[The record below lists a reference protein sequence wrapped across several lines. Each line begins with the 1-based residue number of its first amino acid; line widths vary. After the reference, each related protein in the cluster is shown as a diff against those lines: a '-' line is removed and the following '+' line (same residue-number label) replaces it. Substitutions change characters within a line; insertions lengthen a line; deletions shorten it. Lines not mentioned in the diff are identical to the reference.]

1 MKYSRRFLSHWQN
14 WIALAFLLFFMLVSL
29 AAPLLSPN
37 DPKTPGP
44 IKVIGRSTIF
54 LPKPPTLA
62 APLGT
67 LSGQI
72 SVFHLIVWG
81 TRSAMIF
88 GLLVALGTACIGV
101 LFGAIAGYTGG
112 RVNRAMMRVTDA
124 FLTFPV
130 IAGVVLLQQ
139 LWLNAIY
146 STGGSLTNFFGGSN
160 PSSGSET
167 FIQVL
172 LQHIDPLT
180 LALILLSWMPYAR
193 LVNTMVIE
201 LKNTEYV
208 IAAESLGAT
217 PSRVLFRHILPNAIT
232 PAIVILAR
240 DVGNFVIIQATF
252 TFIGLAG
259 NSPWG
264 YVLAAG
270 RDWIIG
276 PGGNIFT
283 YWWTFLPATIVVV
296 LFGIT
301 WNVLGDGLSE
311 ILDPHAS

>member
-1 MKYSRRFLSHWQN
+1 MKYSRRILSHWQN
-14 WIALAFLLFFMLVSL
+14 LIAIALLFIFVFVSI

-37 DPKTPGP
+37 DPKNPGP
-44 IKVIGRSTIF
+44 YKVIGRSTIF
-54 LPKPPTLA
+54 SPKPPTQA

-67 LSGQI
+67 LPGQL
-72 SVFHLIVWG
+72 SVYHLIIWG
-81 TRSAMIF
+81 TRSAMLF
-88 GLLVALGTACIGV
+88 GLLVALGTAIIGV
-101 LFGAIAGYTGG
+101 LFGAIAGYAGG
-112 RVNRAMMRVTDA
+112 RINRTMMRLADA

-146 STGGSLTNFFGGSN
+146 TNGGSLTNFFGGAN
-160 PSSGSET
+160 PNSGPES
-167 FIQVL
+167 FIQIL

-180 LALILLSWMPYAR
+180 LALILLTWMPYAR
-193 LVNTMVIE
+193 LVNTLVIE
-201 LKNTEYV
+201 LKKTEYI

-217 PSRVLFRHILPNAIT
+217 PGRILFRHILPNAIS
-232 PAIVILAR
+232 PAIVFLAR

-252 TFIGLAG
+252 TFIGLTG

-264 YVLAAG
+264 FVLAAG

-283 YWWTFLPATIVVV
+283 YWWTFLPATLVVI

-301 WNVLGDGLSE
+301 WNLLGDGLSE

>member
-1 MKYSRRFLSHWQN
+1 M
-14 WIALAFLLFFMLVSL
+14 
-29 AAPLLSPN
+29 
-37 DPKTPGP
+37 
-44 IKVIGRSTIF
+44 
-54 LPKPPTLA
+54 
-62 APLGT
+62 
-67 LSGQI
+67 
-72 SVFHLIVWG
+72 
-81 TRSAMIF
+81 
-88 GLLVALGTACIGV
+88 
-101 LFGAIAGYTGG
+101 
-112 RVNRAMMRVTDA
+112 NRTMMRVTDA

-146 STGGSLTNFFGGSN
+146 TSGGSLTNFFGGSDLTSN
-160 PSSGSET
+160 PEF
-167 FIQVL
+167 FIQIL

-201 LKNTEYV
+201 LKNTEYIV
-208 IAAESLGAT
+208 AAESLGAT
-217 PSRVLFRHILPNAIT
+217 PERILFRHILPNAIT

-252 TFIGLAG
+252 TFIGLTG

-264 YVLAAG
+264 FALAAG

-276 PGGNIFT
+276 PGGNILT
-283 YWWTFLPATIVVV
+283 YWWTFLPATLVVI

-301 WNVLGDGLSE
+301 WNLLGDGLSE